1 MSMTDTGTVGNFRE
15 DVGSLLGSEA
25 ESAFSIVQNVLRA
38 YGLESLA
45 GFVRDF
51 IVDNDVVDSNV
62 LVGEIRRQPE
72 YLQRFAANEA
82 RRRAGLNAFGE
93 GEYVAMENQYRQLMR
108 ASGLPRNFYDS
119 QEDLQRFLA
128 NDVSVGELSERI
140 NQGYEAIRFAD
151 PEVISQMQE
160 LYGVGEGELAAYF
173 LDPER
178 ATPVL
183 LQRAQ
188 TAQTAAGAAQAG
200 MQLTT
205 EEAERLAQEGITQ
218 QQARAG
224 AAAITQAEE
233 LFQPTTGEQDGA
245 FTREEQLGAVFGTD
259 PAAAQ
264 RLRQRQRRRQAAFE
278 GGGGF
283 AQGAGG
289 QVTGLQ

>member
-1 MSMTDTGTVGNFRE
+1 MSMTETQQSAY
-15 DVGSLLGSEA
+15 DVINDLL
-25 ESAFSIVQNVLRA
+25 RM
-38 YGLESLA
+38 YGLEELTT
-45 GFVRDF
+45 FVGN
-51 IVDNDVVDSNV
+51 IITQSDVVDTNV
-62 LVGEIRRQPE
+62 LLGEIRQQPQ
-72 YLQRFAANEA
+72 YQQRFAANEA
-82 RRRAGLNAFGE
+82 RRRAGLNVLSEQQYLAL
-93 GEYVAMENQYRQLMR
+93 ENTYRQYMR
-108 ASGLPRNFYDS
+108 ASGLPANFYDS
-119 QEDLQRFLA
+119 NEDFQNLIA
-128 NDVSVGELSERI
+128 NDVSPGEFAERV
-140 NQGYEAIRFAD
+140 NQGYEAVRFAD
-151 PEVISQMQE
+151 PTVIAQMQE
-160 LYGVGEGELAAYF
+160 LYGVSEGDLAAYF
-173 LDPER
+173 LDPEK

-188 TAQTAAGAAQAG
+188 AAQTAAGAAQAG

>member
-1 MSMTDTGTVGNFRE
+1 MSMTETQQSAY
-15 DVGSLLGSEA
+15 DVINDLL
-25 ESAFSIVQNVLRA
+25 RM
-38 YGLESLA
+38 YGLEELTT
-45 GFVRDF
+45 FVGN
-51 IVDNDVVDSNV
+51 IITQSDVVDTNV
-62 LVGEIRRQPE
+62 LLGEIRQQPQ
-72 YLQRFAANEA
+72 YQQRFAANEA
-82 RRRAGLNAFGE
+82 RRRAGLNVLSEQQYLALE
-93 GEYVAMENQYRQLMR
+93 DTYRQYMR
-108 ASGLPRNFYDS
+108 ASGLPANFYDS
-119 QEDLQRFLA
+119 NEDFQNLIA
-128 NDVSVGELSERI
+128 NDVSPGEFAERV
-140 NQGYEAIRFAD
+140 NQGYEAVRFAD
-151 PEVISQMQE
+151 PTVISQMQE
-160 LYGVGEGELAAYF
+160 LYGVSEGDLAAYF
-173 LDPER
+173 LDPEK

-188 TAQTAAGAAQAG
+188 AAQTAAGAAQAG

-205 EEAERLAQEGITQ
+205 EEAERLAQEGITE

>member
-1 MSMTDTGTVGNFRE
+1 MSMTETQQSAY
-15 DVGSLLGSEA
+15 DVINDLL
-25 ESAFSIVQNVLRA
+25 RM
-38 YGLESLA
+38 YGLEELTT
-45 GFVRDF
+45 FVGN
-51 IVDNDVVDSNV
+51 IITQSDVVDTNV
-62 LVGEIRRQPE
+62 LLGEIRQQPQ
-72 YLQRFAANEA
+72 YQQRFAANEA
-82 RRRAGLNAFGE
+82 RRRAGLNVLSEQQYLAL
-93 GEYVAMENQYRQLMR
+93 ENTYRQYMR
-108 ASGLPRNFYDS
+108 ASGLPANFYDS
-119 QEDLQRFLA
+119 NDDFQNLIA
-128 NDVSVGELSERI
+128 NDVSPGEFAERV
-140 NQGYEAIRFAD
+140 NQGYEAVRFAD
-151 PEVISQMQE
+151 PTVIAQMQE
-160 LYGVGEGELAAYF
+160 LYGVSEGDLAAYF
-173 LDPER
+173 LDPEK

-188 TAQTAAGAAQAG
+188 AAQTAAGAAQAG

-264 RLRQRQRRRQAAFE
+264 RLRQRQRRRQAAFA

-289 QVTGLQ
+289 HVTGLQ

>member
-1 MSMTDTGTVGNFRE
+1 MSMTETQQSAY
-15 DVGSLLGSEA
+15 DVINDLL
-25 ESAFSIVQNVLRA
+25 RM
-38 YGLESLA
+38 YGLEELTT
-45 GFVRDF
+45 FVGN
-51 IVDNDVVDSNV
+51 IITQSDVVDTNV
-62 LVGEIRRQPE
+62 LLGEIRQQPQ
-72 YLQRFAANEA
+72 YQQRFAANEA
-82 RRRAGLNAFGE
+82 RRRAGLNVLSEQQYLAL
-93 GEYVAMENQYRQLMR
+93 ENTYRQYMR
-108 ASGLPRNFYDS
+108 ASGLPANFYDS
-119 QEDLQRFLA
+119 NEDFQNLIA
-128 NDVSVGELSERI
+128 NDVSPGEFAERV
-140 NQGYEAIRFAD
+140 NQGYEAVRFAD
-151 PEVISQMQE
+151 PTVIAQMQE
-160 LYGVGEGELAAYF
+160 LYGVSEGDLAAYF
-173 LDPER
+173 LDPEK

-188 TAQTAAGAAQAG
+188 AAQTAAGAAQAG

-283 AQGAGG
+283 ATGQGG